1 MYKVGDIFTEDS
13 EYSKRAQWCNEN
25 GYVIV
30 EIEKQGDQRRFQ
42 IQEIIKSQSDIYYE
56 ELYKLQYW
64 FDDFYDKQL
73 SQALRAQ
80 RTKTNWSA
88 IDFDGITYN
97 TISELDSKANEYQLR
112 IRELKEKLGE

>member
-1 MYKVGDIFTEDS
+1 MYKVGDIFTADS

-42 IQEIIKSQSDIYYE
+42 IQEIVKSRSDVYYE

-64 FDDFYDKQL
+64 FDSFYDKQL

-88 IDFDGITYN
+88 IDSDNITYN